1 MEKWEKLLQEF
12 KAFIAR
18 GSVVDLAVGVIV
30 GGAFSAIVKSLV
42 NDILMPI
49 IGLLLG
55 GLNFSNL
62 SFGLGEAKIRYGAFL
77 QAVINFFII
86 AFVIFFIVKLINLV
100 YKKQSQETIK
110 TVPEDVKLLTEI
122 RDLLKK

>member
-42 NDILMPI
+42 NDVLMPI

-62 SFGLGEAKIRYGAFL
+62 SFGLGEAKIMYGAFL

>member
-62 SFGLGEAKIRYGAFL
+62 SFGLGEARIC
-77 QAVINFFII
+77 
-86 AFVIFFIVKLINLV
+86 
-100 YKKQSQETIK
+100 
-110 TVPEDVKLLTEI
+110 LLYTSDAADDI
-122 RDLLKK
+122 L